1 MLMKTLLTAA
11 TGLLLATGTIA
22 QTDHAA
28 TAEVKV
34 RLISPASSVQPGQ
47 KLLLAL
53 EQRIAPHWHTYWI
66 NPGDSGQATSIDWS
80 LPAGAKAGPIQWPTP
95 ERIDI
100 GPLSNY
106 GYSEQVLLLSE
117 VQLPADL
124 KPGSTARLSA
134 SVSWLVCKDVCIPQ
148 EAELALSLPVA
159 AEAAASADAPL
170 IEQAKAALPA
180 AAPWPVQVVQSNEGL
195 LISWP
200 VEADQK
206 PVAQFFAGA
215 WGQVRHAS
223 AQALQREGSQWRLLV
238 KPGETPLKLGERL
251 EGLLVLGDG
260 AERRG
265 YQLSSV
271 LAAAPPA
278 GSASGEAGLGLLP
291 AILLALLGGLVLNLM
306 PCVFPVLSIK
316 AFSLVQQAHGEA
328 REARQHGLAY
338 TAGVLASFAVL
349 AGVLV
354 ALRAAGGEIG
364 WGLQFQSPLFVL
376 GVAWLL
382 FGLGL
387 SLSGL
392 LDIGAGLGGLGSGLA
407 SKAGLAGSFFSG
419 VLAAVVATPC
429 TAPFMGAAIAFA
441 LAQPAAE
448 LLAVFLSLGLGL
460 ALPYLLLSWWPA
472 LQRLMPRPGA
482 WMNVLKQGLAFPMYG
497 AAIWLTWVLAQ
508 QQGPQGVLLA
518 LSGMA
523 LIALAA
529 WLHGISRAAAPRWK
543 LVGGVSAL
551 ASLALAAVLASNLQ
565 TQPAQ
570 AGETA
575 AKQHF
580 EPYTPERLAALR
592 GEGKPVFINLTAA
605 WCISCLVN
613 ERVALSSTE
622 VRTAFAEQ
630 GINYLKGDWT
640 HQDPKISALLAEHGR
655 SGVPLYLFYAPG
667 AEAQVL
673 PQLLTPG
680 IVLDAL
686 REAKPPASSS
696 PSPTT

>member
-1 MLMKTLLTAA
+1 MLMKTLLMAA
-11 TGLLLATGTIA
+11 AGLLLAASAIA

-124 KPGSTARLSA
+124 KPGGTARLSA

-148 EAELALSLPVA
+148 DAKLALSLPVA
-159 AEAAASADAPL
+159 AEAVPSSDAAL
-170 IEQAKAALPA
+170 IQQAKAALPA
-180 AAPWPVQVVQSNEGL
+180 AAPWPVQVVQSTEGL
-195 LISWP
+195 QISWP
-200 VEADQK
+200 AHANQQ
-206 PVAQFFAGA
+206 PAAQFFAGA

-223 AQALQREGSQWRLLV
+223 AQDLRREGSQWRLLV

-251 EGLLVLGDG
+251 EGLLVLGEG
-260 AERRG
+260 AARRG
-265 YQLSSV
+265 YQLSSL
-271 LAAAPPA
+271 LAAAPQA
-278 GSASGEAGLGLLP
+278 GSSSSEADLGLLP

-338 TAGVLASFAVL
+338 TAGVLASFAAL
-349 AGVLV
+349 AGALV
-354 ALRAAGGEIG
+354 ALRAAGGQIG

-392 LDIGAGLGGLGSGLA
+392 LHIGAGLGGLGSGLA
-407 SKAGLAGSFFSG
+407 AKAGLAGSFFSG

-441 LAQPAAE
+441 LAQPAVE

-482 WMNVLKQGLAFPMYG
+482 WMDVLKQGLAFPMYG

-529 WLHGISRAAAPRWK
+529 WLHGVSRAACGHWK
-543 LVGGVSAL
+543 VVGSLSAVL
-551 ASLALAAVLASNLQ
+551 SLALVVVLASSLQ
-565 TQPAQ
+565 PQAAQ
-570 AGETA
+570 SVI
-575 AKQHF
+575 KQNF
-580 EPYTPERLAALR
+580 EAYTPERLATLR
-592 GEGKPVFINLTAA
+592 EQGKPVFINLTAA

-622 VRTAFAEQ
+622 VKAAFSEL
-630 GINYLKGDWT
+630 GISYLKGDWT
-640 HQDPKISALLAEHGR
+640 HQDPQISALLAEHGR

-667 AEAQVL
+667 AAPKVL

-686 REAKPPASSS
+686 RGRP
-696 PSPTT
+696 

>member
-1 MLMKTLLTAA
+1 MLTKKLFS
-11 TGLLLATGTIA
+11 LLAGLVLAAGALA

-34 RLISPASSVQPGQ
+34 RLLSPASSVQPGQ

-80 LPAGAKAGPIQWPTP
+80 LPPGAKAGPIQWPTP

-106 GYSEQVLLLSE
+106 GYSDQVLLLSE

-124 KPGSTARLSA
+124 KPGATVRLSA

-148 EAELALSLPVA
+148 EAELALNLPVA
-159 AEAAASADAPL
+159 AEAVASAEASL
-170 IEQAKAALPA
+170 IERTKAALPG
-180 AAPWPVQVVQSNEGL
+180 AAPWPVQVVQASEGL
-195 LISWP
+195 RISWP
-200 VEADQK
+200 ADADEK
-206 PVAQFFAGA
+206 PSAQFFAGT

-223 AQALQREGSQWRLLV
+223 AQVLQREGSQWRLLV

-251 EGLLVLGDG
+251 DGLLVLGEG

-265 YQLSSV
+265 YQLSSL
-271 LAAAPPA
+271 LAAAPSSSSA
-278 GSASGEAGLGLLP
+278 ASGAETGLGLLP
-291 AILLALLGGLVLNLM
+291 AILAALVGGLVLNLM

-349 AGVLV
+349 AGVLI

-392 LDIGAGLGGLGSGLA
+392 LDIGASLGGLGSGLA

-441 LAQPAAE
+441 LAQPAGE

-482 WMNVLKQGLAFPMYG
+482 WMNVLKQGLAFPLYG

-543 LVGGVSAL
+543 LAGGVSAA
-551 ASLALAAVLASNLQ
+551 ASLVLAVVLASSLQ
-565 TQPAQ
+565 APSAQSAVTQNYEA
-570 AGETA
+570 
-575 AKQHF
+575 
-580 EPYTPERLAALR
+580 YTPERLAALR
-592 GEGKPVFINLTAA
+592 AEGKPVFINLTAA

-613 ERVALSSTE
+613 ERVALSSAE
-622 VRTAFAEQ
+622 VRNAFAEQ
-630 GINYLKGDWT
+630 GISYLKGDWT

-686 REAKPPASSS
+686 REAKPPSS